1 MKFLL
6 SIILTS
12 SIAVGL
18 ALIFSQGGYITFWWS
33 KWRVD
38 VAISTFLIFL
48 FIIFILFWLVSKI
61 FFELFSLPEKAR
73 KYREKVK
80 YSRKVESIFSL
91 VFSYFQGN
99 YTKVITD
106 AEKIYKNFKL
116 RKIKDNNS
124 STLVDYLTA
133 VAADKV
139 GNIELRNAYIK
150 NMDFEQR
157 QKSNPYIFVDLLK
170 IEALLKSKKTTEAVS
185 FVSEVQKK
193 YANSSEFLKLQVRV
207 NEEIGDWEEVLRLSR
222 VTEKNIND
230 SSFNSNYYKHLSIEN
245 LLELAEKN
253 PVSIKKVI
261 GLIKNDY
268 KKDVKLTFMLSS
280 SYFSVGNENKARGV
294 LEEFLDKSWNKSLLD
309 LYSNYSS
316 DPKASLK
323 KFAQWEK
330 RFNSRYEFQ
339 YNYGKVCENQKL
351 WGKAQQHFEK
361 SVELNPSVEA
371 YVGLAK
377 INSVMNNEI
386 AASVNWK
393 KAACYALKKINSSKK
408 PQLEE

>member
-150 NMDFEQR
+150 N
-157 QKSNPYIFVDLLK
+157 
-170 IEALLKSKKTTEAVS
+170 
-185 FVSEVQKK
+185 
-193 YANSSEFLKLQVRV
+193 
-207 NEEIGDWEEVLRLSR
+207 
-222 VTEKNIND
+222 
-230 SSFNSNYYKHLSIEN
+230 
-245 LLELAEKN
+245 
-253 PVSIKKVI
+253 
-261 GLIKNDY
+261 
-268 KKDVKLTFMLSS
+268 
-280 SYFSVGNENKARGV
+280 
-294 LEEFLDKSWNKSLLD
+294 
-309 LYSNYSS
+309 
-316 DPKASLK
+316 
-323 KFAQWEK
+323 
-330 RFNSRYEFQ
+330 
-339 YNYGKVCENQKL
+339 
-351 WGKAQQHFEK
+351 
-361 SVELNPSVEA
+361 
-371 YVGLAK
+371 
-377 INSVMNNEI
+377 
-386 AASVNWK
+386 
-393 KAACYALKKINSSKK
+393 
-408 PQLEE
+408 